1 MKWLQRL
8 FGWSNDMR
16 RQAGREYARAAIQQG
31 PYAIA
36 LLQSQIDADVL
47 FGTRD
52 AFTDGAREALDQWT
66 EEEKRDEER

>member
-31 PYAIA
+31 PYATA
-36 LLQSQIDADVL
+36 LLQSQIDADWVY
-47 FGTRD
+47 GSRD
-52 AFTDGAREALDQWT
+52 AFTDGAKEALDQWT
-66 EEEKRDEER
+66 ELEKRSE